1 MGNEFRLIVK
11 HPSGLHARPA
21 SVFVQVANK
30 FKADIQV
37 MNLTSKKGPVNAKSI
52 LSVLTLGVSEGFEI
66 KLIADGPDASL
77 AIKTLEEL
85 VNSNFEREIG

>member
-1 MGNEFRLIVK
+1 
-11 HPSGLHARPA
+11 
-21 SVFVQVANK
+21 VFVQVANK